1 MPKTSIQKVLTYIE
15 AHLKDDSLLNNSALA
30 KIAGYSE
37 YHFLRIFRDN
47 VRLTP
52 ADYIRKR
59 RITEIVKHIGE
70 TDMAISDIAFE
81 YGFNSRENF
90 TRAFKNEHKILPT
103 EFKTANCSL
112 RLFEPFRFDMDF
124 PHPNVSICYLEGFS
138 LTAYPFEDSFA
149 PNCWN
154 KYNTEK
160 RSLLLSGN
168 NVTEDYGAMMWNFQ
182 KHKLDY
188 YIGIKTQ
195 FAEGN
200 TEGTVELNIDGGL
213 YAVFE
218 TASSTQHTFVDIVR
232 KTWDW
237 INNVWLSENG
247 YDRRHGFEFECYTES
262 SRTFTETIYIPIT
275 HSKDE

>member
-1 MPKTSIQKVLTYIE
+1 MPKTHIQRVLTYIE
-15 AHLKDDSLLNNSALA
+15 EHLKDDSLLNNFALA

-37 YHFLRIFRDN
+37 YHFLRIFRDH
-47 VRLTP
+47 VQLTP

-70 TDMAISDIAFE
+70 TDTAISDIAFE

-90 TRAFKNEHKILPT
+90 TRAFKSEHKILPT
-103 EFKTANCSL
+103 EFKAANCSL
-112 RLFEPFRFDMDF
+112 RLFEPFRFDEAF

-149 PNCWN
+149 PDCWN

-168 NVTEDYGAMMWNFQ
+168 NETEDYGAMMWNFQ
-182 KHKLDY
+182 KNKLDY

-195 FAEGN
+195 FAKGN

-237 INNVWLSENG
+237 INNAWLSENG
-247 YDRRHGFEFECYTES
+247 YDRRHGFEFESYTES
-262 SRTFTETIYIPIT
+262 SQTFSETIYIPIT
-275 HSKDE
+275 HSKEK